1 MKFITESIKETP
13 VLTEVDVVV
22 VGGGVLTQVG
32 IEGYAWYRHQETI
45 EAGGLAKE
53 FEQTAKDMDGTTPEP
68 QSDSEAIDA

>member
-45 EAGGLAKE
+45 EAGGLAK
-53 FEQTAKDMDGTTPEP
+53 DMDETTPEP